1 MSKRTEADSIINNHV
16 LWALGGGL
24 IPVPLVDFAAV
35 TAIQVDM
42 LNQLSHLYE
51 IKFAASTGKRLVAA
65 LTGTTLAKL
74 GSSFL
79 KVIPG
84 IGTVLGG
91 LSMSILSGASTYAV
105 GQVAIEHFE
114 SGGDLFNFDMDNAK
128 KTYDDAFEKGKE
140 VAQKMKQ
147 EQDAAAEDQTQT
159 EDSTPE
165 EDIYE
170 ALEKLGQLRDK
181 GIITEEEFQ
190 AKKESLLERI

>member
-42 LNQLSHLYE
+42 LNQLSSLYK
-51 IKFAASTGKRLVAA
+51 IDFDASTGKRLVAA

-91 LSMSILSGASTYAV
+91 LSMSILSAASTYAV

-114 SGGDLFNFDMDNAK
+114 SGGDLFNFDVDSAK
-128 KTYDDAFEKGKE
+128 KAYTEAFEEGKE

-147 EQDAAAEDQTQT
+147 EQDTEKEDQAK
-159 EDSTPE
+159 ESTPE
-165 EDIYE
+165 EDVYE

-181 GIITEEEFQ
+181 GILTKEEFQ